1 MMTMVMEAEWL
12 ASDTPEHKKARGAF
26 FTPEDVSNF
35 LSTWAIRSKVDR
47 VLEPSAG
54 EAAFLLSA
62 TRRLTALG
70 AALNS
75 VSLDGVEIHAA
86 SAARARSLVGQVGA
100 KANIVV
106 GDFLRLPTTPVFDA
120 VVGNPPYIRYQDFTG
135 DDRRAAQK
143 AALAQGVRL
152 TKLASSWAAFVVHSS
167 AYLKPAGRLG
177 LVVPAEL
184 LAANYA
190 AEVRTFLMTRFN
202 SDTLVLFEEQV
213 FPGVSTEAVL
223 LMAEGCGGTDH
234 IRVHQVRNPRMLGD
248 QLGVARSFST
258 GESSKWTKAM
268 SPVGAIEIGDDLIT
282 SGAFATLAA
291 WGKARLGAV
300 TGKNEYF
307 LLSPERVKQLRI
319 PSSELLPVSPP
330 GSRHLRS
337 LRMKPTDL
345 LRLGELGQ
353 ATQLF
358 YPQAR
363 PSSAAARYIKSGEA
377 QGVHTAYKCRV
388 RSPWWQVPILEPP
401 DLFLTYMN
409 ADTPRFALNSARAH
423 HVNSVHGVYLPA
435 RLRSLGLPLAV
446 ASVNS
451 ATMLGA
457 ETVGRAYGGGIL
469 KLEPGESVHLPL
481 PSIELVSSY
490 ARQLRELVAPMN
502 KLLKEGKLL
511 LAAELVDDLLLRAGG
526 GLGDDEVRE
535 IREALAGLALRRVTR
550 RAPARESTAISGKK

>member
-202 SDTLVLFEEQV
+202 SVTLVLFEEQV

-258 GESSKWTKAM
+258 GLSSKWTKAM
-268 SPVGAIEIGDDLIT
+268 SPVGAIEIGDELIT

-377 QGVHTAYKCRV
+377 QGVHTAYKCRA
-388 RSPWWQVPILEPP
+388 RSP
-401 DLFLTYMN
+401 
-409 ADTPRFALNSARAH
+409 S
-423 HVNSVHGVYLPA
+423 

>member
-1 MMTMVMEAEWL
+1 
-12 ASDTPEHKKARGAF
+12 
-26 FTPEDVSNF
+26 
-35 LSTWAIRSKVDR
+35 
-47 VLEPSAG
+47 
-54 EAAFLLSA
+54 
-62 TRRLTALG
+62 
-70 AALNS
+70 
-75 VSLDGVEIHAA
+75 
-86 SAARARSLVGQVGA
+86 
-100 KANIVV
+100 
-106 GDFLRLPTTPVFDA
+106 
-120 VVGNPPYIRYQDFTG
+120 
-135 DDRRAAQK
+135 
-143 AALAQGVRL
+143 
-152 TKLASSWAAFVVHSS
+152 
-167 AYLKPAGRLG
+167 
-177 LVVPAEL
+177 
-184 LAANYA
+184 
-190 AEVRTFLMTRFN
+190 
-202 SDTLVLFEEQV
+202 
-213 FPGVSTEAVL
+213 
-223 LMAEGCGGTDH
+223 
-234 IRVHQVRNPRMLGD
+234 
-248 QLGVARSFST
+248 
-258 GESSKWTKAM
+258 
-268 SPVGAIEIGDDLIT
+268 
-282 SGAFATLAA
+282 
-291 WGKARLGAV
+291 
-300 TGKNEYF
+300 
-307 LLSPERVKQLRI
+307 
-319 PSSELLPVSPP
+319 
-330 GSRHLRS
+330 
-337 LRMKPTDL
+337 MKPTDL

-435 RLRSLGLPLAV
+435 RLRSLALPLAV

-550 RAPARESTAISGKK
+550 RAPAPRIDRKIGQEVMAKAVGQALATGPACAPFREHLNEIRQQDPPPTHWDAVSDRFLRSMEAFDASVIAGNATEGERQNGKGDYFNDLLAYVLEQSLRHRSFQAQWGRRTDLP